1 MYVEDKKYL
10 IQKLNQIEEILDKS
24 LLITLDVKY
33 LHTNVPNNE
42 QIKAGK
48 DAYDKYPNRIVSTKL
63 TLTFLSLILNLDS
76 FYI

>member
-1 MYVEDKKYL
+1 MYVEDTKYL
-10 IQKLNQIEEILDKS
+10 IQKLDQIEEILDKS
-24 LLITLDVKY
+24 LLNTLDVKY
-33 LHTNVPNNE
+33 LHTNIPNNE

-63 TLTFLSLILNLDS
+63 ILTFLRLILNLNS

>member
-1 MYVEDKKYL
+1 MYVEDTKYL

-24 LLITLDVKY
+24 LVITLDVKY
-33 LHTNVPNNE
+33 LHTNIPNNE
-42 QIKAGK
+42 RKKAGK

-63 TLTFLSLILNLDS
+63 ILTFLRLVLNLNN